1 MYSQTLGNTKEVIK
15 YGQSGETGN
24 IRYRRRNKAQIEH
37 FTFIFQITSYFTNM
51 NILQFVLL
59 DLMCENRLRR

>member
-24 IRYRRRNKAQIEH
+24 IGYRRRSKAKQN
-37 FTFIFQITSYFTNM
+37 TKYM
-51 NILQFVLL
+51 
-59 DLMCENRLRR
+59 